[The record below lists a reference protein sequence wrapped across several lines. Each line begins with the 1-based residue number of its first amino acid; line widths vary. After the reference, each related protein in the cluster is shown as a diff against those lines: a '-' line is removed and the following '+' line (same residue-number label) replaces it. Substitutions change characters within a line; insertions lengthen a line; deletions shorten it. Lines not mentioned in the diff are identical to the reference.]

1 MRISRRG
8 LLRCW
13 AAPIGAALVQRVAA
27 VPISVDLANEFSAS
41 TVKAISPDG
50 ARLCIEDWMEHG
62 VPMRV
67 LEIGTWRGV
76 YSGTFSP
83 RALSAQFFGDN
94 HTLLVQSVGSRVIVD
109 TATGMRTQRTYVYDR
124 QQRDDYY
131 AAGERTLLVFNRDPR
146 TGEGQTVRLLEL
158 PDYREVI
165 RVPYA
170 TQPRK
175 PHPVKGSVTL
185 STDGW
190 VIQADNRKVL
200 LYSFDDVLV
209 CRRTE
214 DLAILWTK
222 SVEPGLEFIKV
233 AISADGTR
241 IAASVGDPRIEDLT
255 RGWRQRY
262 LGVYDGRTGDEIMR
276 LQVDGSDWIT
286 LSADGRLI
294 AVVSHERGEKG
305 AVVPAAAIYEIPS
318 GRKVALV
325 VHGPVKRG
333 RRQWLEAGIT
343 VAFTSDGKYLITSGM
358 ATRVWSLGD
367 MAGQHA

>member
-8 LLRCW
+8 LLRW
-13 AAPIGAALVQRVAA
+13 AAPIGAALARRIAA
-27 VPISVDLANEFSAS
+27 APLSVELAKEFPAS

-50 ARLCIEDWMEHG
+50 SKVCIEDWMERG

-67 LEIGTWRGV
+67 LEIGTWRV
-76 YSGTFSP
+76 LYSGTFSP
-83 RALSAQFFGDN
+83 RALSVQFLGDN
-94 HTLLVQSVGSRVIVD
+94 RTLLVQSAGSQVVID
-109 TATGMRTQRTYVYDR
+109 TTTGMRTERDFAYDR
-124 QQRDDYY
+124 QRRDDYY
-131 AAGERTLLVFNRDPR
+131 AAGEGTLLVFNRDPR
-146 TGEGQTVRLLEL
+146 TGEGKNVALLKL
-158 PDYREVI
+158 PDYREAV

-170 TQPRK
+170 TQPRR
-175 PHPVKGSVTL
+175 PHPIKGSLAL

-222 SVEPGLEFIKV
+222 IVEPGLEFIKV

-241 IAASVGDPRIEDLT
+241 IAASVGDPRVEDLT
-255 RGWRQRY
+255 RGWRQHY
-262 LGVYDGRTGDEIMR
+262 LGVYDGRTGDEITR
-276 LQVDGSDWIT
+276 LQIDGSDWIA
-286 LSADGRLI
+286 LSADGSLI

-305 AVVPAAAIYEIPS
+305 AVVPAAAIYEIS
-318 GRKVALV
+318 SARKVASV
-325 VHGPVKRG
+325 MHGPVKRG

-343 VAFTSDGKYLITSGM
+343 LAFTSDGKYLITSGM
-358 ATRVWSLGD
+358 ATRVWRLSD
-367 MAGQHA
+367 VAR